1 MEGPSAPPAESPVR
15 DKYQCPVCQAEFVLE
30 QSRRRHVRKQHP
42 EAASSLSGSAKASYS
57 CDKCTNVL
65 ARRGQLLQHHE
76 QNHGFVSRLS
86 THQFSSYSD
95 FAAWKE
101 MEEMKEKVKFIASSG
116 PKHSSSGVMQMCLLC
131 NRSGMHVKAGEGKRQ
146 PKLVGSVKCNKHC
159 FATMAVTQEGEN
171 VTVEYQ
177 AERYG
182 HDKSVKHQRLTST
195 QKNAIAAK
203 LSLGVP
209 SKRILL
215 DAHATGGDELNVL
228 HTLNRHDV
236 YNVKRKFHIG
246 YEEQKDPDEFVSMR
260 TWIDELQETSAL
272 LYANKELLTEQGIGK
287 FKMALM
293 NSTQKEFLLEYGKK
307 SVSIDSTYGTN
318 SHGLQLTTLLVIGK
332 DWSGIPCAYLLSRS
346 TTEETMVAF
355 FRQSKTDLVRHS
367 ALSSSC
373 QMVRQHITMLGQ
385 G

>member
-42 EAASSLSGSAKASYS
+42 ETASSLSGSAKASYS
-57 CDKCTNVL
+57 CDQCTNVFG
-65 ARRGQLLQHHE
+65 RRGQLLQHHK

-95 FAAWKE
+95 FAALKE
-101 MEEMKEKVKFIASSG
+101 IEEMKEKVKFIASSW
-116 PKHSSSGVMQMCLLC
+116 PKRWSSGVTQMYLW
-131 NRSGMHVKAGEGKRQ
+131 NRSGMHVKTGEGKRQ

-177 AERYG
+177 ADHYG

-195 QKNAIAAK
+195 QNAIAAK

-236 YNVKRKFHIG
+236 YNVKHKFHIG

-260 TWIDELQETSAL
+260 MWIDELQETSAL
-272 LYANKELLTEQGIGK
+272 LYADKELLTEQGIGN
-287 FKMALM
+287 FKMAVM
-293 NSTQKEFLLEYGKK
+293 NSTQKEFLLEYAGK
-307 SVSIDSTYGTN
+307 IDRNHDHQPYSPALHCN
-318 SHGLQLTTLLVIGK
+318 RKAKEWQSCVKVCHCQALLGL
-332 DWSGIPCAYLLSRS
+332 
-346 TTEETMVAF
+346 
-355 FRQSKTDLVRHS
+355 
-367 ALSSSC
+367 
-373 QMVRQHITMLGQ
+373 
-385 G
+385 